1 MMMWPCWE
9 LLVGSNLVP
18 VQIAA
23 HTWEPTN
30 WSMFSQLLH
39 KCYCLKSI
47 TIRGKRQEQVSV
59 VLTDLIQTA
68 AATWEST
75 DFSTSSPI
83 SLHPTN
89 FCIKGT
95 RYNKSE
101 KKVLYTHT
109 HTHTHTHC
117 NHKNAFLKNF
127 LGAKVE
133 RTCHD

>member
-1 MMMWPCWE
+1 
-9 LLVGSNLVP
+9 
-18 VQIAA
+18 
-23 HTWEPTN
+23 
-30 WSMFSQLLH
+30 MFSQLLH

-47 TIRGKRQEQVSV
+47 TIQGKRQEQVSV
-59 VLTDLIQTA
+59 LLTDLIQTA

-89 FCIKGT
+89 FCIKVA

-101 KKVLYTHT
+101 KKVLYIY
-109 HTHTHTHC
+109 C